1 MKVVICEDNTRISN
15 QITNYINKYA
25 YMEDNSIEIVLNSSN
40 PFEVIEFIESQVV
53 DCFFLDID
61 LGFSINGLDLAIL
74 IRKKYPLAS
83 IIFVT
88 THSKMLRL
96 TFKYRVEALDFILKD
111 EFENLQENILEAVK
125 TAYDKYEKIGQ
136 QDSPKFSQLKIGE
149 FIKNIDFNEILYFK
163 TAETAHKITLVTLN
177 GQYEF
182 YQSLN
187 IVEEND
193 EKFFRCHKGFV
204 INIDNIQEINRK
216 LKVVRMKNG
225 ENCPIAFRR
234 LKSLENT
241 VSKLLSQD
249 RKSEKSST

>member
-1 MKVVICEDNTRISN
+1 MKVVICEDNTQISN
-15 QITNYINKYA
+15 QITQYIERYA
-25 YMEDNSIEIVLNSSN
+25 YMEENSIKVVLNSSN
-40 PFEVIEFIESQVV
+40 PFEVIKLIETEEV

-111 EFENLQENILEAVK
+111 EFEDLQESILEAVK

-136 QDSPKFSQLKIGE
+136 QPITKFFQLKIDE
-149 FIKNIDFNEILYFK
+149 FIKNINFNEIVYFK
-163 TAETAHKITLVTLN
+163 AAEIAHKITLVTLN
-177 GQYEF
+177 GQFEF

-187 IVEEND
+187 NIEEND

-204 INIDNIQEINRK
+204 INIDNIQEIDRK
-216 LKVVRMKNG
+216 LKLVRMKNG

-241 VSKLLSQD
+241 VSKLISQ
-249 RKSEKSST
+249 